1 MFLDKHTISLSY
13 FLLHQSSSVP
23 VPVQSNF
30 ESFDFW
36 KNYRPFGIDTF
47 VLNFSLKFH
56 FYSSFQVNLP
66 ERCDY
71 LNLIPWI
78 EREPV
83 LQFQTLLTTVG
94 PLIQENVSLAQGNS
108 VISAVGG
115 SSARVTSVLYIR
127 TFGDH
132 RYAQESINTPIA
144 LQPQLLS
151 GLIWKQGLT
160 PFSNGETDRALHL
173 TRDLFLLRPL
183 QLHLNCSGLSW
194 ATCRRSGWVGHWH
207 FPVCCF

>member
-1 MFLDKHTISLSY
+1 M
-13 FLLHQSSSVP
+13 
-23 VPVQSNF
+23 
-30 ESFDFW
+30 
-36 KNYRPFGIDTF
+36 
-47 VLNFSLKFH
+47 
-56 FYSSFQVNLP
+56 
-66 ERCDY
+66 
-71 LNLIPWI
+71 
-78 EREPV
+78 EPV

-94 PLIQENVSLAQGNS
+94 PLIQENVSLVQGNS

-115 SSARVTSVLYIR
+115 SSACVTPVLYIR

-151 GLIWKQGLT
+151 GLIWKQGLI

-183 QLHLNCSGLSW
+183 QLHLNCSGLSEQRVEGL
-194 ATCRRSGWVGHWH
+194 AELGTDISPCVVLMIGVRSANRVSFQGAACSSDKLTWH
-207 FPVCCF
+207 GLGSTFTQRIRQEQEIC